1 MKRLAACMLSL
12 TMALTLTAC
21 GGGQTPDAPSQ
32 TEPEV
37 QQAEEP
43 VHQETT
49 RSDYGSLTV
58 TADGAGEMVEQT
70 EVLRGGTN
78 QNEAVLLP
86 LNTRLTGKTTED
98 GGLWYAFTTSGAENA
113 TYRITMVNKTPDT
126 GRLCLHVYDMF
137 GEAMNRSRLE
147 AFQEG
152 KAATLSLELPANT
165 TYYIYIWSDGGD
177 LVSYSLIIRD
187 PEEQKNGYSTAGS
200 IAESVKAVVGQEVQ
214 AGSNQDDGGMIPLE
228 AELSGKVSDGR
239 GQWYAFTTNSTE
251 NATYEI
257 TAVNMTPDT
266 GRLCLHVY
274 DMFGE
279 AMNRSRLEAFQ
290 DGKAATLSLQ
300 LPPNTTYYIYIWADK
315 GDSIQ
320 YTLRIHGPEEPTA
333 ESGTA
338 TVEQEPLVFETP
350 FELNSTQVMFKAE
363 SDAFIN
369 EEAAKE
375 ALKPVAEV
383 ILAHPDHKIL
393 LAGTTA
399 TDGSQQARVELSN
412 RRAAAVKG
420 LLVSAFGVPED
431 QLLTIGLGFEADPF
445 VRGQDRDANGKF
457 VESEGAKNRRVVV
470 MDANDPIAQ
479 ELLNS

>member
-1 MKRLAACMLSL
+1 MKRLAAWMLSL

-98 GGLWYAFTTSGAENA
+98 GGLWYAFTTGGAENA

-251 NATYEI
+251 NAT
-257 TAVNMTPDT
+257 
-266 GRLCLHVY
+266 
-274 DMFGE
+274 
-279 AMNRSRLEAFQ
+279 
-290 DGKAATLSLQ
+290 
-300 LPPNTTYYIYIWADK
+300 
-315 GDSIQ
+315 
-320 YTLRIHGPEEPTA
+320 
-333 ESGTA
+333 
-338 TVEQEPLVFETP
+338 
-350 FELNSTQVMFKAE
+350 
-363 SDAFIN
+363 
-369 EEAAKE
+369 
-375 ALKPVAEV
+375 
-383 ILAHPDHKIL
+383 
-393 LAGTTA
+393 
-399 TDGSQQARVELSN
+399 
-412 RRAAAVKG
+412 
-420 LLVSAFGVPED
+420 
-431 QLLTIGLGFEADPF
+431 
-445 VRGQDRDANGKF
+445 
-457 VESEGAKNRRVVV
+457 
-470 MDANDPIAQ
+470 
-479 ELLNS
+479 